1 MGMPSL
7 PSRVLPVGGF
17 MVTPDV
23 ASEQVA
29 NDLAAY
35 FRSEVTLSDSFSV
48 QTFTHYYD
56 EEMGEEIMKYFYYVH
71 CLREVEGSEQW
82 KCWSNEQETKY
93 RSSGGRRRVN
103 LDPGYLTLSKL
114 VLFSTKGFAHRIYI
128 RDRIFGEVTLQYR
141 YKEFH
146 TLPWTYRDYSSPE
159 GLSFWYQ
166 AREVLDH
173 LLKTHSEPTK
183 D

>member
-1 MGMPSL
+1 MAIPSI

-17 MVTPDV
+17 MVVPDITP
-23 ASEQVA
+23 EQVV

-35 FRSEVTLSDSFSV
+35 YRNEVTVSPSFSV
-48 QTFTHYYD
+48 QEFTHYYD
-56 EEMGEEIMKYFYYVH
+56 EEMGAEIAKYFYFAR
-71 CLREVEGSEQW
+71 CLREVEGAEQW
-82 KCWSNEQETKY
+82 KRWSDEQEAKY
-93 RSSGGRRRVN
+93 RSSGGSRRLN

-141 YKEFH
+141 HKEFH

-159 GLSFWYQ
+159 GLAFWYQ
-166 AREVLDH
+166 AREVLEH
-173 LLKTHSEPTK
+173 LLKTHSDTRQ